1 MTTPTPTAGT
11 PSERSPASVAARW
24 LHPRRKRFWLIAL
37 LLLYTLGGFFA
48 VPALVQRLA
57 VDAILDGAG
66 REATIERVR
75 FNPYVLSLEVEGFA
89 VRDTDGARLAS
100 FERLFVN
107 FQLSSLFRW
116 AWTFREISVD
126 GPYQLIERFAPGD
139 SRLTRLLADMH
150 ERAAEPDPAAQPAG
164 LPRFLVHELNLKEGR
179 LHFRDSVP
187 AEPVEL
193 EFGPITV
200 SVQELNALPDRS
212 GQQSV
217 NIVFPNDL
225 IVTWQGSL
233 SLGPLQSEGS
243 FSVEGAYLQK
253 TTTYLKPVLPLQSVD
268 ADLAV
273 GAKYRVAEQ
282 ADGSLDIELD
292 DLEARLT
299 QVAVTG
305 LTPATEFAAF
315 RSLELLGGSL
325 RYPENTLQFS
335 SVRLSEPRFETWL
348 DEAGRLNLL
357 QLVPRDSSDQDQEQA
372 QSGSA
377 PSDATSGSVPADA
390 ANAGGGWRLG
400 IEEFVLEG
408 GRLGFEDR
416 SIEPPAAL
424 RLQAIALTASA
435 ISNEAGAEFPLT
447 LAAGLEQGGT
457 LGFDGGVSVLPAL
470 SIHGT
475 LNAAAIPLGLAQ
487 AYLQQQLNLRIEAG
501 TLDSTVEL
509 TLRPDQTVAAD
520 GTLAVAGLRVDDT
533 LEQRPLVGW
542 ERLVVDRFETD
553 TAAAS
558 LSVSQLQFH
567 QPFGRVVINAD
578 KTTNLSALA
587 RDQPDA
593 EDGAQPTA
601 TDVAASDAAASSSA
615 GADSA
620 PSDPAPAQAA
630 PAYAVVLGNVLVQD
644 GSLDFSDLS
653 LPLPFATDIVELG
666 GTISTIDSRSAEPAN
681 VRLEG
686 QVEDYGLARID
697 GGINLMDPLRTTNI
711 TMEFRNLLMSNLS
724 PYTVEF
730 AGREIAEG
738 KLDLNL
744 VYRIDDGLMQGQ
756 NDIVMSDLVL
766 GDKVKHPGA
775 ASLPLGLAVALLKD
789 ANGVID
795 IELPVAG
802 DVNDPQFRI
811 GGVIWQA
818 FAGLITKIVTAPFRL
833 LGRLVGAD
841 TEDLGRFQFLAG
853 RADLTPPEME
863 KIALLQ
869 RALRERPELVIEV
882 SGGFVA
888 AVDVPA
894 LQYQQLR
901 GVVLARIGDSV
912 PLEGE
917 EVRLLD
923 ERLRSALEALFAERF
938 PAIPLTWLEDAHT
951 TTPADAPEAEAV
963 MDELAY
969 AADLRDR
976 LLASEPVGQAELKD
990 LANARAEAIREAF
1003 LANGEF
1009 AAEQITVTAPAE
1021 TETEAEGDD
1030 WVVMELGLAVP

>member
-1 MTTPTPTAGT
+1 MTTPAPAAGT
-11 PSERSPASVAARW
+11 PSERSPGSVASRW

-48 VPALVQRLA
+48 VPPLVKRMA
-57 VDAILDGAG
+57 VDAILDDAG

-89 VRDTDGARLAS
+89 VRDTDGTRLTS

-126 GPYQLIERFAPGD
+126 GPYHLIERFAPGD
-139 SRLTRLLADMH
+139 SRLTRLLTDVQ
-150 ERAAEPDPAAQPAG
+150 ERAAEPDPAGQSAG
-164 LPRFLVHELNLKEGR
+164 LPRLLVHQVNLGEGR
-179 LHFRDSVP
+179 LHFRDNVP
-187 AEPVEL
+187 AKPVEL
-193 EFGPITV
+193 EFGPITATV
-200 SVQELNALPDRS
+200 LELNTLPDRF

-217 NIVFPNDL
+217 NIVFPNDSV
-225 IVTWQGSL
+225 VTWQGSL
-233 SLGPLQSEGS
+233 SLGPLQSAGS
-243 FSVEGAYLQK
+243 FSLEGAYLQQ
-253 TTTYLKPVLPLQSVD
+253 TTAYLKPLLPLQSVE
-268 ADLAV
+268 AELAV
-273 GAKYRVAEQ
+273 GAKYRVNEQ
-282 ADGSLDIELD
+282 TDGSLDIELD
-292 DLEARLT
+292 GLAARLAK
-299 QVAVTG
+299 VAVTG

-357 QLVPRDSSDQDQEQA
+357 QLVPQDYPGQA
-372 QSGSA
+372 QA
-377 PSDATSGSVPADA
+377 ESVPADA
-390 ANAGGGWRLG
+390 TAGSVPPAAADDAGGWRLG
-400 IEEFVLEG
+400 IDQFVLED

-416 SIEPPAAL
+416 SIEPLAAL
-424 RLQAIALTASA
+424 RLQDIALTVRA
-435 ISNEAGAEFPLT
+435 ISNEAEAEWPLT
-447 LAAGLEQGGT
+447 LAAGLEGGGT
-457 LGFDGGVSVLPAL
+457 LGFDGGVTVLPAL
-470 SIHGT
+470 SVHGT

-487 AYLQQQLNLRIEAG
+487 AYLQQRLNLRIEAG
-501 TLDSTVEL
+501 TLDSTTEL
-509 TLRPDQTVAAD
+509 TLRPDQSIAAA
-520 GTLAVAGLRVDDT
+520 GALAIAELRVDDT
-533 LEQRPLVGW
+533 IEQQPLVGW
-542 ERLVVDRFETD
+542 ERLDVDRFETD

-567 QPFGRVVINAD
+567 KPFGRVVINAD
-578 KTTNLSALA
+578 RTTNLSGLA
-587 RDQPDA
+587 RAQPDA
-593 EDGAQPTA
+593 EGGAQP
-601 TDVAASDAAASSSA
+601 AAADA
-615 GADSA
+615 G
-620 PSDPAPAQAA
+620 
-630 PAYAVVLGNVLVQD
+630 PAYAVVLGNISVQD

-653 LPLPFATDIVELG
+653 LPLPFATRIVELG
-666 GTISTIDSRSAEPAN
+666 GTISTIDSRSAEPAD

-686 QVEDYGLARID
+686 QVEDYGLARIS
-697 GGINLMDPLRTTNI
+697 GGLDLMDPFRATDI
-711 TMEFRNLLMSNLS
+711 RMEFRNLLMSNLS

-744 VYRIDDGLMQGQ
+744 QYRIDKGLMQGE

-766 GDKVKHPGA
+766 GDKVEHPGA

-811 GGVIWQA
+811 GGVVWQA
-818 FAGLITKIVTAPFRL
+818 FVGLVTKIVTAPFRL
-833 LGRLVGAD
+833 LGNLVGAE

-853 RADLTPPEME
+853 RADLAPPEME
-863 KIALLQ
+863 KIVLLQ
-869 RALRERPELVIEV
+869 MALRERPELAIEV

-894 LQYQQLR
+894 LQYQRLR
-901 GVVLARIGDSV
+901 GAVLERIGDAV
-912 PLEGE
+912 PLESE
-917 EVRLLD
+917 EIRLLD

-938 PAIPLTWLEDAHT
+938 PATPLASLQNVHMAP
-951 TTPADAPEAEAV
+951 PADSPEAEPV
-963 MDELAY
+963 LDTLAY

-976 LLASEPVGQAELKD
+976 LLASEPIVQAELAD

-1009 AAEQITVTAPAE
+1009 TADRVSVTAPAE
-1021 TETEAEGDD
+1021 AESEGYD
-1030 WVVMELGLAVP
+1030 WVVMELDLAIP